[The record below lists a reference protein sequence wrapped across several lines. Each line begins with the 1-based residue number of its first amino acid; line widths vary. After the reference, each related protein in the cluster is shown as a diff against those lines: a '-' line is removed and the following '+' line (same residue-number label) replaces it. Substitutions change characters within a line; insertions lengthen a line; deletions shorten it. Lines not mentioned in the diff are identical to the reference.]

1 MVKPDKGGQ
10 MDSLYSLSHTM
21 KTAQTSLEHA
31 MEVAQILSVLTIV
44 LFIFYLVA
52 WVMAMQLITKAAQQ
66 KGYNDING
74 KLWFIGLF
82 GLIVTPAIIVAALPD
97 KNVPSKSLEQKLA
110 EEELP
115 EI

>member
-1 MVKPDKGGQ
+1 MVKPDKGGH
-10 MDSLYSLSHTM
+10 MHSLYSLVD
-21 KTAQTSLEHA
+21 SLEA
-31 MEVAQILSVLTIV
+31 VTKVAQILSVLTIV
-44 LFIFYLVA
+44 LFICYLVA

-97 KNVPSKSLEQKLA
+97 KNAPSKSVEQKPVK
-110 EEELP
+110 EELP